1 MDSDYYETGKTILK
15 NEKNMV
21 LQNPNFQ
28 QSIID
33 RNKYYYQKSIDT
45 LIIIYTI
52 CFFIYIVGAAI
63 IYTYIIRYKPYSMV
77 FKLIVLPLLITF
89 PFYIFHFQRY
99 LFMAMDYIYRYFLT
113 YVFNDG
119 YKFINKNVTQLILST
134 SKKNKEL
141 SEDDTSK
148 GDASKGDKIRRFKLD
163 DIGKTKKERDAA
175 DRLKKGDNTT
185 YWTLVNSIKT
195 IVTNYIETSDE
206 LKPDEL
212 KPLDY
217 ATIYINDITS
227 NDKAD
232 ENIVIL
238 ATISERI
245 LASYIWRIKQMQ
257 DQVIQ
262 DQDITDTWKTIA
274 ITILEN
280 DWLKTQIT
288 KQEIQ
293 SMRIKYAFDM
303 IKLFDNK
310 STDPMIIQSIKTQIS
325 DNNINEFIG
334 TNNLQIVTSHS
345 IYVLSLLMYKSNSL
359 AYETEKSKKILALS
373 LIGKYAAYAY
383 PQYHTFNTMDII
395 QNTNLTGDVS
405 LLNDYLISQTNKLL
419 EIKSHTSTNTDIKNL
434 IDLSI
439 YIRKNAGQDSII
451 QLTSIV
457 SAFET
462 VINIILLSIDYNTE
476 ILYSILG
483 NSYSIIKPS
492 IIKPNQGNIAIDS
505 ICNEYLSLLNYIKT
519 TATVSDVKT
528 YFTPIIQYITNIYNL
543 LPSKTITIG
552 VGDLISS
559 ITDDN
564 CIKIIKTI
572 LSLTTTHMLIQC
584 NKSETQFLQILK
596 VNKDLS
602 KKLVGLSP
610 ENTNFNDITSAYEP
624 FINYTSYKIHPYTS
638 KNTLSYSQL

>member
-33 RNKYYYQKSIDT
+33 RNKYYYQKSTDT

-52 CFFIYIVGAAI
+52 CFFIYIIGAAI

-141 SEDDTSK
+141 SDDDTSK
-148 GDASKGDKIRRFKLD
+148 GDASKGDKIRRLKLD

-195 IVTNYIETSDE
+195 IVTNYIETSDK

-227 NDKAD
+227 NDTP

-257 DQVIQ
+257 DQDIQ

-310 STDPMIIQSIKTQIS
+310 STDPMIIQSIKTQIN
-325 DNNINEFIG
+325 DDDINTFIG

-345 IYVLSLLMYKSNSL
+345 IYALSLLMYKSNSL
-359 AYETEKSKKILALS
+359 AYTTEKSKSKKILALS

-383 PQYHTFNTMDII
+383 PQYYTFNTMETI

-405 LLNDYLISQTNKLL
+405 LLNNYLISETNKFL
-419 EIKSHTSTNTDIKNL
+419 EIKSDTNDEDIKNL

-439 YIRKNAGQDSII
+439 YIRKNAGQNPIM

-462 VINIILLSIDYNTE
+462 VINIILLPIDYNIE

-483 NSYSIIKPS
+483 NSYSIIN
-492 IIKPNQGNIAIDS
+492 PNQDNIGIYY
-505 ICNEYLSLLNYIKT
+505 ICNYYLSLLNYIKT

-543 LPSKTITIG
+543 LPDNTNTLMIDAITAENCTTI
-552 VGDLISS
+552 V
-559 ITDDN
+559 
-564 CIKIIKTI
+564 KII

-584 NKSETQFLQILK
+584 KKSDPKFTYSLK
-596 VNKDLS
+596 SSKSNLSNLSKTLSGSENINVNK
-602 KKLVGLSP
+602 
-610 ENTNFNDITSAYEP
+610 IATSYEG
-624 FINYTSYKIHPYTS
+624 FINYTSYGKIHPYTS